1 MGANELILHVEND
14 PDDVFLLKRA
24 FTKAGVVQ
32 EMRSAENGKAAV
44 EYLNGSNAYGDRATH
59 PLPTVILLDW
69 NMPLMS
75 GAQFLQWIRQDAKW
89 KRLPVVV
96 LTSSA
101 SEHDMQEAYD
111 LGANGYL
118 VKPSTQEAFIAMVRG
133 FAQFWLDWNRSEFRR
148 LAGP

>member
-1 MGANELILHVEND
+1 MGSTELILHVEND

-24 FTKAGVVQ
+24 FTKAGITR
-32 EMRSAENGKAAV
+32 EMRSAESGQAAV
-44 EYLNGSNAYGDRATH
+44 EYLNGSNAYGNRDAY

-75 GAQFLQWIRQDAKW
+75 GAEFLRWIRHDAKW

-118 VKPSTQEAFIAMVRG
+118 VKPSAQEAFISMVRG
-133 FAQFWLDWNRSEFRR
+133 FAQFWLDWNRSEYRHMV
-148 LAGP
+148 GP